1 MHSVQMFVP
10 RCRLVAQ
17 ATSNLFLSNVNC
29 IEKDW
34 NLAAESTDSAIDA
47 AVGLQISQRFE
58 DCENVLENPAM
69 LHLAHLFCAWGD

>member
-1 MHSVQMFVP
+1 
-10 RCRLVAQ
+10 
-17 ATSNLFLSNVNC
+17 LSNVNC

-69 LHLAHLFCAWGD
+69 LHLAHLFCA